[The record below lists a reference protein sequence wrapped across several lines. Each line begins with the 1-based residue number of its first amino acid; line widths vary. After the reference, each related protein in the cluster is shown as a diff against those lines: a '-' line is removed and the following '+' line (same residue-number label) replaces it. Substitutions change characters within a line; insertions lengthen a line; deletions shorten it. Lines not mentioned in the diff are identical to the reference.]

1 MKLKSFFAIPTTQM
15 KIHSEPTLERAH
27 SLISNDSGVVFK
39 LDITTLIANRKQQY
53 WILLDR
59 LIPSMRWLLWGK
71 LIDYISPRS
80 TERSWMTG
88 ATKPAPSVGD
98 PGTMIMSVRHVARS
112 SVCCATSAITTPPG
126 FPYTWST
133 VRGKGRE
140 QNRWALA
147 MKREETLRTLC

>member
-1 MKLKSFFAIPTTQM
+1 M
-15 KIHSEPTLERAH
+15 
-27 SLISNDSGVVFK
+27 GVVNK
-39 LDITTLIANRKQQY
+39 LVVFAVQ
-53 WILLDR
+53 
-59 LIPSMRWLLWGK
+59 
-71 LIDYISPRS
+71 S

-147 MKREETLRTLC
+147 MKREETLRTLCEIQWNFNEFLLSKIRLWKRPWKICKPKLFSRYENCLICVSMIYA